1 MLVVSCSRDIKTTY
15 RIVGKDGKVMYIDT
29 RGPEN
34 VDKTRKNF
42 QNPKE
47 EQLSNKLEIE
57 NINKK
62 STTIRRVKETEISPV
77 TSSAYTLDSVMDRNS
92 MRYNYNTDNSS
103 FKNINSSTKRK
114 SISDF
119 DSMHLPYFNDIIPI
133 ESSGTGKSVKVVNK
147 IPSNKTINRTNNASS
162 SNLAETGYYLQIGL
176 FYDRNKALNLKNK
189 FSKIYNFDIAEVE
202 NKKGEVLYKVI
213 TKVLATESEAKK
225 ISEKVKKTG
234 HNDVFIFKK

>member
-1 MLVVSCSRDIKTTY
+1 
-15 RIVGKDGKVMYIDT
+15 MYIDT